1 MKLTSETRETLQH
14 YKLLINAYR
23 REAGL
28 SPLNTTQILDDICF
42 YLKCQNAVY
51 LGGAYIRQ
59 AGIKK
64 LDK

>member
-1 MKLTSETRETLQH
+1 
-14 YKLLINAYR
+14 LLINASR

-28 SPLNTTQILDDICF
+28 SSRNTTQILDDICF

-51 LGGAYIRQ
+51 LGGAYIAQ

>member
-14 YKLLINAYR
+14 YKLLINASR

-28 SPLNTTQILDDICF
+28 SSRNTTQILDDICF

-51 LGGAYIRQ
+51 LGGAYIAQ

>member
-14 YKLLINAYR
+14 YKLLINASR
-23 REAGL
+23 SEAGL
-28 SPLNTTQILDDICF
+28 SSLNTTQILDDICF

-51 LGGAYIRQ
+51 LGGAFIQQ

>member
-14 YKLLINAYR
+14 YKSLINASR

-28 SPLNTTQILDDICF
+28 SPRNTTQILDDICT
-42 YLKCQNAVY
+42 YLKYQNAVY
-51 LGGAYIRQ
+51 IGGAYIQQ
-59 AGIKK
+59 AGIKN

>member
-14 YKLLINAYR
+14 YKSLINASR

-28 SPLNTTQILDDICF
+28 SPLNTTQILDDICT
-42 YLKCQNAVY
+42 YLKYQNAVY
-51 LGGAYIRQ
+51 IGGAYIAQ
-59 AGIKK
+59 AGVKK

>member
-14 YKLLINAYR
+14 YKSLINASR

-28 SPLNTTQILDDICF
+28 SPLNTTQVMEDICT
-42 YLKCQNAVY
+42 YLKYQNAVY
-51 LGGAYIRQ
+51 IGGAFIQQ

>member
-1 MKLTSETRETLQH
+1 MKLTPDTRETLQH

-51 LGGAYIRQ
+51 ISGADISQ
-59 AGIKK
+59 AAIKN

>member
-14 YKLLINAYR
+14 YKSLINASR

-28 SPLNTTQILDDICF
+28 SPLNTTQILDDICA
-42 YLKCQNAVY
+42 YLKYQNAVY
-51 LGGAYIRQ
+51 IGGAFIQQ

-64 LDK
+64 FDK